1 MGNSV
6 MLRINGIVGYLSD
19 AGLSEKVHSL
29 QHQGLLEILL
39 IQPQDV
45 ARHRLRSVTDKG
57 NECQIV
63 IPRDQRLGDGAVL
76 LLDSERAVVVRIT
89 EQRWVTLV
97 PSSSSDALELGYF
110 CGNLHWRVRFEED
123 AILVALEGPEE
134 DYLAR
139 LLTFIETGRV
149 RRISGE

>member
-19 AGLSEKVHSL
+19 AVLSEKVHSL
-29 QHQGLLEILL
+29 QHQGRLEILL

-45 ARHRLRSVTDKG
+45 ARHRLRAVTDQG

-97 PSSSSDALELGYF
+97 PSSYADALELGYF

-139 LLTFIETGRV
+139 LSAFI